1 MMKAKNLVVFR
12 NYPNIDEPMIS
23 SVFGYLSLRNIAVF
37 AIFGGISFV
46 LYKLIIPDNFS
57 IPENPILFVITVS
70 PVIVGISLSLIKP
83 KWGSADSIILSL
95 IYMNHK
101 NKKHQVKI
109 PKKSKNKSTV
119 LGFGDTLNAKKISD
133 ENQIQEIRCADF
145 DELKQLKYKLYKND
159 GTTYA
164 DKLVKCYLD
173 DVLIDTLHTSL
184 DGILLVMIRPESS
197 GKKKLIIKTDDD
209 DILLERL
216 LHFKKKRD

>member
-1 MMKAKNLVVFR
+1 MMNARTLLVFR

-46 LYKLIIPDNFS
+46 LYKLIIPENFS
-57 IPENPILFVITVS
+57 ISENPILFIITVS
-70 PVIVGISLSLIKP
+70 PAIIGISLSLIKP

-95 IYMNHK
+95 IYIHHK

-109 PKKSKNKSTV
+109 PKKLKNKSTV
-119 LGFGDTLNAKKISD
+119 LGFGNTLNPKKISD
-133 ENQIQEIRCADF
+133 ENLLQEIRCADF
-145 DELKQLKYKLYKND
+145 DELKQLKYRLYKND

-173 DVLIDTLHTSL
+173 DILIDTLHTSL
-184 DGILLVMIRPESS
+184 DGILLVMIRPYSE
-197 GKKKLIIKTDDD
+197 GKKKLIIKTDND
-209 DILLERL
+209 DILLEKL
-216 LHFKKKRD
+216 LHFKRR